1 MTRFAAV
8 GLASFALDCLL
19 LWLVQSVSGSLLA
32 AVLVARIVSGAANF
46 TANRVFVF
54 RARSIPWQQAAGR
67 YIALAAAL
75 LAANYAL
82 LYVLTGLGV
91 STMVAKVLTEAS
103 LFCISFVVQR
113 LVVFARRHGQP
124 KGVLVPWPGRADR
137 SAPSDID
144 TSELATL
151 IA

>member
-19 LWLVQSVSGSLLA
+19 LWLVQSVSGSLLI
-32 AVLVARIVSGAANF
+32 AVVAARIVSGAANF
-46 TANRVFVF
+46 TANRLFVF
-54 RARSIPWQQAAGR
+54 RARAIPWQKAATK
-67 YIALAAAL
+67 YIALAAVL

-82 LYVLTGLGV
+82 LYALTGVGV
-91 STMVAKVLTEAS
+91 PIMIAKVATEAT

-124 KGVLVPWPGRADR
+124 KGTLVPWPGRVSEEFVVD
-137 SAPSDID
+137 D
-144 TSELATL
+144 TTELTTL